1 MIITNTIN
9 LIRRT
14 NSKFEWIK
22 FSRIK
27 KHDENTTKL
36 NTTKEEFCI
45 FRCLWISM
53 FVYELNKYNL
63 RAPQNLWFTLRA
75 LFEAHKVECYDNV
88 YSLVFTKVVI
98 FHYDYFYILTLVQL
112 ILHIWLIGHKFIE
125 TNKHQ
130 FRIEFFHC

>member
-1 MIITNTIN
+1 
-9 LIRRT
+9 
-14 NSKFEWIK
+14 
-22 FSRIK
+22 
-27 KHDENTTKL
+27 
-36 NTTKEEFCI
+36 
-45 FRCLWISM
+45 M

-112 ILHIWLIGHKFIE
+112 ILHIWHIGHKFIE